1 MDIRQAIHDR
11 PMRWPQIAV
20 VAICIMLTM
29 IDGYEIIVMPFVMP
43 HLAKA
48 WGLGPVEVGYLLS
61 ASVLGMAIGAVV
73 ISPLAD
79 RIGRRAHI
87 LLCLLLISGGML
99 LSASAQRLDELIM
112 CRAFAGLFIGGV
124 IASINVLVSEYSS
137 EKRRGVVM
145 GLYGIGL
152 PLGSALAGSA
162 IAPLVAHFGWRGP
175 LACGGLLTLAM
186 AAIVFPL
193 LPESVE
199 YLIER
204 RPRRALEK
212 YNRIAAWLGYAPA
225 RELPA
230 PARRGDGPAVA
241 AALRAIFGQAMLRR
255 TACLWLGYAGLIAAF
270 YFANTWTAKLIADAS
285 GDAALGVHVGM
296 LIMIGGVAGALV
308 FAALSL
314 RLPPLLVTALI
325 LLAGAAVFSLY
336 AACFRQIDVA
346 VPLSMLV
353 GLCAS
358 GGVAAFYA
366 VSPSLYPAF
375 VRGTAV
381 GLMLGF
387 GRAVSVLVPV
397 WTGYMLTFG
406 WTPAQLYRLY
416 GGVLAVA
423 AVFVLLLARSGRAA
437 ASQADP
443 VGLA

>member
-1 MDIRQAIHDR
+1 
-11 PMRWPQIAV
+11 
-20 VAICIMLTM
+20 
-29 IDGYEIIVMPFVMP
+29 
-43 HLAKA
+43 
-48 WGLGPVEVGYLLS
+48 
-61 ASVLGMAIGAVV
+61 MAIGAVV

-204 RPRRALEK
+204 RPRRALE
-212 YNRIAAWLGYAPA
+212 NTTGSPPA
-225 RELPA
+225 RLCAGARTARAGTQGTARPLPRPCA
-230 PARRGDGPAVA
+230 PSSA
-241 AALRAIFGQAMLRR
+241 AMLRR

-270 YFANTWTAKLIADAS
+270 YFANTDRQAD
-285 GDAALGVHVGM
+285 
-296 LIMIGGVAGALV
+296 
-308 FAALSL
+308 
-314 RLPPLLVTALI
+314 RR
-325 LLAGAAVFSLY
+325 
-336 AACFRQIDVA
+336 RQRRCRA
-346 VPLSMLV
+346 
-353 GLCAS
+353 
-358 GGVAAFYA
+358 
-366 VSPSLYPAF
+366 
-375 VRGTAV
+375 
-381 GLMLGF
+381 
-387 GRAVSVLVPV
+387 GRARRH
-397 WTGYMLTFG
+397 
-406 WTPAQLYRLY
+406 ADHDRRR
-416 GGVLAVA
+416 GGCAGVRRAVA
-423 AVFVLLLARSGRAA
+423 SLAPCWSR
-437 ASQADP
+437 P
-443 VGLA
+443 